1 MSAEEKILGGI
12 LSEAEATAKAAE
24 EKTAEEVKKI
34 EEAAAAEAK
43 AYSAEVISA
52 ALLKAKAIKKNAESA
67 AELTVRD
74 AKLSKKHEEI
84 EKTISMALD
93 AALKLDDEKYFA
105 LLSRVAAPYAKDGE
119 AVIFVGKKDKKRD
132 LSVFKKAL
140 AEKGI
145 KATLSDVSCFG
156 DYGFVLSYGDVEYNL
171 TLNAL
176 INDKRDIL
184 EDRIHRIL
192 FEGDR

>member
-24 EKTAEEVKKI
+24 EKTAEEVKKM

-52 ALLKAKAIKKNAESA
+52 ALLKAKAIKKNADSA

-74 AKLSKKHEEI
+74 MKLSKKHEEI
-84 EKTISMALD
+84 EKTVAMALE
-93 AALKLDDEKYFA
+93 ATLKLDDEKYFA
-105 LLSRVAAPYAKDGE
+105 LLSKVAAPYAKDGE
-119 AVIFVGKKDKKRD
+119 AALKVGKKDKKRD
-132 LSVFKKAL
+132 LSVFLKAL
-140 AEKGI
+140 AERGI
-145 KATLSDVSCFG
+145 KAILSDTSALE

-171 TLNAL
+171 TLAAL
-176 INDKRDIL
+176 INDKRDII

-192 FEGDR
+192 FE

>member
-12 LSEAEATAKAAE
+12 LSEAEETAKAAE
-24 EKTAEEVKKI
+24 EKTAEEVKRI

-43 AYSAEVISA
+43 AYSAEVISD

-84 EKTISMALD
+84 EKTIAMALE
-93 AALKLDDEKYFA
+93 ATLELSDEKYFA
-105 LLSRVAAPYAKDGE
+105 LLSNVAAPYAKDGE
-119 AVIFVGKKDKKRD
+119 AVLFVGKKDIKRD
-132 LSVFKKAL
+132 LSVFVKAL
-140 AEKGI
+140 SDKGI
-145 KATLSDVSCFG
+145 KATLSDSPSSE
-156 DYGFVLSYGDVEYNL
+156 DYGFILSYGDVEYNL
-171 TLNAL
+171 TLAAL